1 MSVHTLIAL
10 LAGFGPRLYPIF
22 SPIIEAI
29 AITLLILLL
38 VEQELIH
45 AYGGPR
51 YAGRG
56 RAFDAAIGLLLIAF
70 GLIVLMHLIPLLLQI
85 K

>member
-1 MSVHTLIAL
+1 MTLQQLQAL
-10 LAGFGPRLYPIF
+10 FQAIGARLFPTF
-22 SPIIEAI
+22 SPLIEAI

-51 YAGRG
+51 YAKRT
-56 RAFDAAIGLLLIAF
+56 RAFDLAIVLLLIAF
-70 GLIVLMHLIPLLLQI
+70 GLIVAMHLAPLLIQT